1 MVLYILLN
9 RAVVEEVLFASVE
22 IVAVS
27 ALVKDLNINLFLRST

>member
-27 ALVKDLNINLFLRST
+27 ALVKDLNINIFLRST